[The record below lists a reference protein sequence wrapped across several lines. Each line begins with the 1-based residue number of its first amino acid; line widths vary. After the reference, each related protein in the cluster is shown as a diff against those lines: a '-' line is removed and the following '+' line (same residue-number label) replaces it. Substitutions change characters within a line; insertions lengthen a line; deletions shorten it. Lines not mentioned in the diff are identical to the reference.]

1 MRKALT
7 LSIAATALAA
17 CQGMSVGVGVGGMS
31 GNVGGGVSTSVDV
44 GGGGSGILRQ
54 VTVSMFKIDANGV
67 GPEIGTLT
75 LSDSRGGLRV
85 VPKLKGL
92 PPGPHGFHL
101 HENPNC
107 GPAMKDGKMQ
117 AGLAAGGH
125 YDPNAT
131 GKHVGPMGSAGHR
144 GDLPVLNVA
153 EDGTATGGV
162 NALRLSVNDA
172 RGRAFVIHE
181 GGDNFSDQP
190 KPLGGGGGRIACG
203 AVSVDWD
210 ELPYRERE
218 DPK

>member
-1 MRKALT
+1 MLRVLAVGCAVL
-7 LSIAATALAA
+7 ALAG
-17 CQGMSVGVGVGGMS
+17 CQGMSVGVGVGGSS
-31 GNVGGGVSTSVDV
+31 GSVGVGASTSVDV
-44 GGGGSGILRQ
+44 GGGSTSTRRQ
-54 VTVSMFKIDANGV
+54 ITVTMFKIDANGV

-75 LSDSRGGLRV
+75 LTDSRGGLHV

-92 PPGPHGFHL
+92 PPGQRGFHV

-131 GKHVGPMGSAGHR
+131 GKHMGPHGSGGHA

-153 EDGTATGGV
+153 ADGTATQPV
-162 NALRLSVNDA
+162 NALRLSLNNV
-172 RGRAFVIHE
+172 RGRSIVIHE
-181 GGDNFSDQP
+181 GGDNFSDDP

-203 AVSVDWD
+203 AISVDWD
-210 ELPYRERE
+210 EAP
-218 DPK
+218 

>member
-1 MRKALT
+1 MRKAFLI
-7 LSIAATALAA
+7 SCSALAVA
-17 CQGMSVGVGVGGMS
+17 GCQGMSVGVGVGGTS
-31 GNVGGGVSTSVDV
+31 GNVGVGASTTVPL
-44 GGGGSGILRQ
+44 GGGATSPLRQ

-85 VPKLKGL
+85 VAKLKGL
-92 PPGPHGFHL
+92 PPGPHGFHV

-107 GPAMKDGKMQ
+107 GPGMKDGKAQ

-131 GKHVGPMGSAGHR
+131 GKHVGPQGGAGHR

-153 EDGTATGGV
+153 ADGTATEAV
-162 NALRLSVNDA
+162 NALRLSVNEV
-172 RGRAFVIHE
+172 RGRAIVIHE

-190 KPLGGGGGRIACG
+190 KPLGGGGARIACG
-203 AVSVDWD
+203 TVSMDGD
-210 ELPYRERE
+210 GAQ
-218 DPK
+218 